1 MMVRQGI
8 PKTNQ
13 WSTDPRFGHSV
24 GVTKALIQTMTDR
37 KDPRKSRAAVKL
49 DAALTKADSF
59 DEWRELAAAYD
70 RQTGG
75 DVWRAKAESPLY
87 DDTSIN
93 TRLQRLRK
101 LRKRGDDNG
110 LLFALSEGIHGNM
123 AGMGNPKLYRRA
135 RSGTKILI
143 SEYID
148 EICDALEYLSPR
160 RFKGISWAER
170 IEFFQVAS
178 HCYGRSALMLSGGG
192 TLGYFH
198 FGVLKVLIEQ
208 KLCPV
213 VISGASAGAFVAA
226 IVGARSDAEFLALFK
241 DNYLARA
248 LTENNDSIKVG
259 FGMSKQIDMRSIKQE
274 MAKLIPDMTFKEA
287 YEKTGRSI
295 NISISPAQP
304 RQKSRLLNHI
314 ASPNVTLRSAV
325 LASTALPGVFQ
336 PVQLE
341 ARNAAGEIK
350 PYLPSRRWIDGSFS
364 QDLPAKRLARMYGVN
379 HFIVSQVM
387 PGLGREPNGRPGLR
401 KIFADASVA
410 ATKQILRG
418 YLDFFQRY
426 GKVGPQMGTAMNAF
440 NALLEQQYTADIN
453 IFPGYGLSSLG
464 KLLKMMSEDEMAE
477 LIKTGERATW
487 PKVPI
492 IDTTT
497 RIGRTLD
504 TILHAF
510 EVDQAHWLRTA
521 PQTDAALDAQVRRGG
536 KEQGPAFRGPANRGP
551 ANRGPA
557 KAKRSKRVS
566 AIIADKAQ
574 GKKAA
579 A

>member
-1 MMVRQGI
+1 MVSSKYTRQNRI
-8 PKTNQ
+8 A
-13 WSTDPRFGHSV
+13 RE
-24 GVTKALIQTMTDR
+24 
-37 KDPRKSRAAVKL
+37 
-49 DAALTKADSF
+49 F
-59 DEWRELAAAYD
+59 DESIATASSFEQWRELAEAYD

-75 DVWRAKAESPLY
+75 DVWRAKAESALY
-87 DDTSIN
+87 DDASIN

-101 LRKRGDDNG
+101 LRKKGDDNG

-123 AGMGNPKLYRRA
+123 AGMGNPKLYRKA
-135 RSGTKILI
+135 RLGTKFLI
-143 SEYID
+143 NEYID
-148 EICDALEYLSPR
+148 EICDALNYLSPR
-160 RFKGISWAER
+160 RFKGISWADR
-170 IEFFQVAS
+170 IEFFQIAS

-198 FGVLKVLIEQ
+198 FGVLKALIEQ

-226 IVGARSDAEFLALFK
+226 IVGSRSDAEFLALFH

-248 LTENNDSIKVG
+248 LTENRDNIKVG
-259 FGMSKQIDMRSIKQE
+259 FGMSKQIDMRSIKRE

-341 ARNAAGEIK
+341 ARNVEGEIK

-387 PGLGREPNGRPGLR
+387 PGLGREPDGKPGLR
-401 KIFADASVA
+401 KILADASTA
-410 ATKQILRG
+410 ATKQMLRG

-426 GKVGPQMGTAMNAF
+426 GKVGPQMGTAMNAI
-440 NALLEQQYTADIN
+440 NALLEQQFTADIN

-464 KLLKMMSEDEMAE
+464 KLLKMMSEEEMAE
-477 LIKTGERATW
+477 LIKAGERATW

-504 TILHAF
+504 GILHAF
-510 EVDQAHWLRTA
+510 EIDQAHWLRTA
-521 PQTDAALDAQVRRGG
+521 PQTDTALDAVIQRGG
-536 KEQGPAFRGPANRGP
+536 KS
-551 ANRGPA
+551 RGPA
-557 KAKRSKRVS
+557 KAKRSQRVS
-566 AIIADKAQ
+566 RIIEQKAQ
-574 GKKAA
+574 KRSAA
-579 A
+579 